1 MLDRFKPE
9 NYKSFYDNHI
19 KDKNVLVMGS
29 GPSVN
34 STNWGNLDIDTILT
48 TSFFYLNDKIRSL
61 TNIKHITLT
70 QLVDLYHPNLIE
82 FLNKNKQCQIGFEV
96 NGPVSSMRHFKKF
109 TTEYKD
115 RVVDYWTTDHSNCLH
130 IGVGGRL
137 CLFAMNFLPKTLYY
151 VGVDGTSEN
160 PSKDPE
166 NAFRPKSM
174 HQGWDHTRVHSSE
187 GHLKMAKILHTHSVK
202 NNVNLYNLGEGFDY
216 NISTEYS
223 KIHYPLT
230 KEIINKIKTQ

>member
-29 GPSVN
+29 GPSTTQVN
-34 STNWGNLDIDTILT
+34 WENLDIDTILT

-61 TNIKHITLT
+61 TNIKHVTLT

-151 VGVDGTSEN
+151 VGIDGTSKTPE
-160 PSKDPE
+160 KDPV
-166 NAFRPKSM
+166 NSFRPKSM
-174 HQGWDHTRVHSSE
+174 YKGYDRLNHEQTPGI
-187 GHLKMAKILHTHSVK
+187 LKMNEILFNYSQQNNIKI
-202 NNVNLYNLGEGFDY
+202 YNLGEGFDY